1 MLVLRVKVAY
11 LAQLSNSKVTGY
23 HTSSQQNLD
32 TLDSP
37 NFRDFLEF
45 LSRFVL
51 PSLADTD
58 SLALSLFM
66 SVSTLLFYVDAIS
79 FIWSSCQ

>member
-11 LAQLSNSKVTGY
+11 LAQLSKSKITGY

-51 PSLADTD
+51 P
-58 SLALSLFM
+58 
-66 SVSTLLFYVDAIS
+66 
-79 FIWSSCQ
+79 